1 VILDEIIARTK
12 VDLERKKK
20 EFPLEWLGRSLAYNP
35 FPPRDVHNVLKST
48 EENPY
53 RIIAEVKKA
62 SPSKGV
68 IREDFDPFAIAQGYE
83 RGGANA
89 ISVLTEPHFFK
100 GDLEYL
106 SGIRRYVGIP
116 LLCKDFIVSKYQILE
131 AMVYGA
137 DFIFEVCFT
146 DPINKS
152 Q

>member
-1 VILDEIIARTK
+1 MILDEIFARSK

-68 IREDFDPFAIAQGYE
+68 IREDFDPLTIAKAYE
-83 RGGANA
+83 EGGADA
-89 ISVLTEPHFFK
+89 LSVLTEPHYF
-100 GDLEYL
+100 
-106 SGIRRYVGIP
+106 
-116 LLCKDFIVSKYQILE
+116 
-131 AMVYGA
+131 
-137 DFIFEVCFT
+137 
-146 DPINKS
+146 
-152 Q
+152 